1 MYQRILQEQDPV
13 NSERQ
18 GVTNA
23 DETMEE
29 FCSDIRRLGKL
40 ALRPQC
46 LVVSATPRPLYKIL
60 EVNQCEIDPD
70 P

>member
-1 MYQRILQEQDPV
+1 MMYQRILQEQDPV
-13 NSERQ
+13 DSERQ

-23 DETMEE
+23 DETTEE
-29 FCSDIRRLGKL
+29 FCSDIRL

-60 EVNQCEIDPD
+60 KVNQCEIDPD